1 MSQRRGEETK
11 ESRGGREGCWWDG
24 EEGGISESGEK
35 RSLADPKMH
44 SSHPDMEGEEMNV
57 KEGEGRREG
66 EGGEKRRREGRRGEE
81 GGGEGGEGE
90 EEGRRGRGG

>member
-1 MSQRRGEETK
+1 MWVG
-11 ESRGGREGCWWDG
+11 RGGG

-44 SSHPDMEGEEMNV
+44 SSHPDREGEEMNV
-57 KEGEGRREG
+57 KEGVGRREG
-66 EGGEKRRREGRRGEE
+66 EGGEMRRREGRRGEE

-90 EEGRRGRGG
+90 EEGRSGRGG